1 MAGGFGDCAARRD
14 FLQARGAVAG
24 ETFGRVRTMRS
35 AEKKLADRFA
45 PALRLWLEWRRLAR
59 RTAKE
64 QLRMEMRTESRPAG
78 FGPGQRWVLGLTAA
92 GSFMAALD
100 ALVVTTALDTLRH
113 DLAASV
119 ESLEWTVN
127 AYSLAFATLL
137 MTGAALGDRFGRKRM
152 YVFGLLLFAAASALC
167 ALAPG
172 IDWLIA
178 GRALQG
184 AGAAL
189 VMPLAMALLGAA
201 FAPQQRAK
209 ALGLFSGITGLA
221 VLSGPL
227 VGGAVLHGLAWQ
239 WIFWIN
245 VPFALVVAWFVLFQV
260 PESKGSG
267 AALDLPGV
275 ILMTCSLLG
284 LVWAL
289 VHGNQAGWG
298 SNAVLAALL
307 EGVMVGGL
315 FIGWQRRWDHAMI
328 PPRLFRTPVFA
339 AGLGVCFLMTA
350 SLFGT
355 LFFIAQF
362 FQLVHGKSP
371 LAAGLAMLPWTAT
384 LFFVAPVAGSMVARV
399 GERAL
404 VVIGLA
410 LQGAGMVWLSTM
422 TGPGVDYT
430 LWIVPMIVAGAGIS
444 MAMPA
449 VQSAVLAEAEP
460 RDIGKAAGLFNTLR
474 QLGGVFG
481 VALAV
486 AVFMRTG
493 GYASARDFGTGF
505 AVALDVCAAF
515 SFAGAA
521 LGLRLR
527 GPRKQART
535 MTSGNFEGAK
545 Q

>member
-1 MAGGFGDCAARRD
+1 MDRRMD
-14 FLQARGAVAG
+14 
-24 ETFGRVRTMRS
+24 T
-35 AEKKLADRFA
+35 
-45 PALRLWLEWRRLAR
+45 
-59 RTAKE
+59 
-64 QLRMEMRTESRPAG
+64 RTESRAAAFSPH
-78 FGPGQRWVLGLTAA
+78 QRWVLGLAAA

-152 YVFGLLLFAAASALC
+152 YVFGLLLFALASALC

-172 IDWLIA
+172 IEWLIA

-184 AGAAL
+184 VGAAL

-201 FAPQQRAK
+201 FAPAQRAK

-221 VLSGPL
+221 VLSGPV
-227 VGGAVLHGLAWQ
+227 VGGAVIHGLAWQ

-245 VPFALVVAWFVLFQV
+245 VPFALAVAWFVLFQV
-260 PESKGSG
+260 PESKGAG
-267 AALDLPGV
+267 GVLDLLGAV
-275 ILMTCSLLG
+275 LMTASLLG
-284 LVWAL
+284 VVWGL

-298 SNAVLAALL
+298 SNAVLASLIGGVLLGALF
-307 EGVMVGGL
+307 V
-315 FIGWQRRWDHAMI
+315 GWQQRWAHAMI

-362 FQLVHGKSP
+362 FQVTHGKSP
-371 LAAGLAMLPWTAT
+371 LAAGLAMLPWSAT

-399 GERAL
+399 GERVL
-404 VVIGLA
+404 VAVGLA
-410 LQGAGMVWLSTM
+410 LQGAGMLWLSTM
-422 TGPGVDYT
+422 TQPDVAYA

-460 RDIGKAAGLFNTLR
+460 RDIGKASGLFNTLR

-486 AVFMRTG
+486 AVFMRVG
-493 GYASARDFGTGF
+493 GYASARDFGAGF
-505 AVALDVCAAF
+505 ASALDVCAAF

-527 GPRKQART
+527 GPRRQART
-535 MTSGNFEGAK
+535 ITSANFEGAK